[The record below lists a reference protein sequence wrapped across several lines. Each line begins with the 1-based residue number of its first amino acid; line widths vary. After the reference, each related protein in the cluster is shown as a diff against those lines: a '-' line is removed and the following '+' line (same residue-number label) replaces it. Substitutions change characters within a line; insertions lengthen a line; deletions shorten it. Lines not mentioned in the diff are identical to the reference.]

1 MNSFLWIFVLF
12 IALSA
17 VSIVVRVDDIDRPE
31 AQGVIA
37 LLVAAALLEGYRFG
51 VVWKKEREK
60 EEREKEREMTCAEC
74 PLRELAIGA
83 KDRRRQ
89 G

>member
-17 VSIVVRVDDIDRPE
+17 VSIVVKVDDIDRPE
-31 AQGVIA
+31 AWGVIV
-37 LLVAAALLEGYRFG
+37 LLVAAALLEGYRVRG
-51 VVWKKEREK
+51 VWKKEREK
-60 EEREKEREMTCAEC
+60 KKREKEQEMTCAEC

>member
-51 VVWKKEREK
+51 VVWKKEREN